1 MGNDAVLERLR
12 ALADSK
18 YRTFQAGLIPNIDP
32 GTILGVR
39 MPALRAYA
47 KELGGSAEANKFMS
61 TLPYTFYDEYNLH
74 GLLIN
79 RIADYSE
86 AVAALEKFLP
96 YVDNWATCDLL
107 SPKAFKRHPAELP
120 AQIERWIR
128 SGKTYTTRFGIGI
141 LLEFY
146 LDDNFDPA
154 QLELAASACCE
165 EYYVNMMVAWYFA
178 TALAKQ
184 RDATLPWLTEKKLP
198 VWVHNK
204 TIQKAI
210 ESRRIEPGLKDEL
223 RKLRRK

>member
-12 ALADSK
+12 SLADSK
-18 YRTFQAGLIPNIDP
+18 YRAFQAGLIPNIDP

-47 KELGGSAEANKFMS
+47 KEFGGSAEANYFMS
-61 TLPYTFYDEYNLH
+61 TLPHDFYDEHNLH

-107 SPKAFKRHPAELP
+107 SPKPFKRHPAELP

-146 LDDNFDPA
+146 LDDNFDAA
-154 QLELAASACCE
+154 QLELAASACCD

>member
-1 MGNDAVLERLR
+1 MGNDAVLEHLR

-18 YRTFQAGLIPNIDP
+18 YRDFQAGLIPNIDP

-47 KELGGSAEANKFMS
+47 REIDGSAEADVFMS
-61 TLPYTFYDEYNLH
+61 TLPHEFYDEYNLH

-79 RIADYSE
+79 RISDYGATVE
-86 AVAALEKFLP
+86 ELERFLP

-128 SGKTYTTRFGIGI
+128 SSKTYTTRFGIGM

-146 LDDNFDPA
+146 LGDYFDAA
-154 QLELAASACCE
+154 QLALAASACCD

-184 RDATLPWLTEKKLP
+184 QDATLPWLAEGRLP

-210 ESRRIEPGLKDEL
+210 ESRRITPEMKDEL

>member
-12 ALADSK
+12 SLADSK
-18 YRTFQAGLIPNIDP
+18 YRAFQAGLIPNIDP

-39 MPALRAYA
+39 MPVLRAYA
-47 KELGGSAEANKFMS
+47 KELGGSAEANEFMS
-61 TLPYTFYDEYNLH
+61 TLPHTFYDEYNLH

-79 RIADYSE
+79 RIGDYSE
-86 AVAALEKFLP
+86 TIVALEKFLP

-128 SGKTYTTRFGIGI
+128 SGKTYTTRFGVGM

-146 LDDNFDPA
+146 LDDNFDAA
-154 QLELAASACCE
+154 QLELAASACCD
-165 EYYVNMMVAWYFA
+165 EYYVNMMIAWYFA